1 MFKELMPANVEGENR
16 VIILSYKIR
25 IKTGINI
32 CVYHYIYLINFKN
45 LNEYFDSQLLYIMCF
60 FYLKYRTFYLNIVKR
75 NMSFWLTARFNVNP
89 WGPNANCVS
98 SSHCV
103 RLSMAAGYV
112 RLSRVISGNFAR
124 RLQCI
129 YMQEDYSQVPTFF
142 LLFFFLWYTKMYF
155 IKGKKICL
163 EI

>member
-1 MFKELMPANVEGENR
+1 MFKELMPTNVERENR

-25 IKTGINI
+25 IKTDINM
-32 CVYHYIYLINFKN
+32 CVCHYIYLINFKN

-60 FYLKYRTFYLNIVKR
+60 FYLNHLLEYGEKERVL
-75 NMSFWLTARFNVNP
+75 LTDCSFNVNP
-89 WGPNANCVS
+89 WGPNANCV

-142 LLFFFLWYTKMYF
+142 LLFFFLWYTILKM
-155 IKGKKICL
+155 
-163 EI
+163 